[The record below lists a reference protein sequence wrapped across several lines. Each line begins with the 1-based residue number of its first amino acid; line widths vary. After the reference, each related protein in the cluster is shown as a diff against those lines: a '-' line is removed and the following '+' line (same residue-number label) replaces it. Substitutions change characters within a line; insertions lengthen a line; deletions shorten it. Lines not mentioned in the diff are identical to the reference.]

1 MLNLATDP
9 KVSQGGVSLLVGRAN
24 VWRYVRG
31 WRVRAQ
37 GSQEGSIG
45 GWAGSCH
52 SGLQESWAGISPLVD
67 GAGYQGLC
75 LQGPGDPQLV
85 PLPFYWAGL
94 CPRVAEGSGS

>member
-37 GSQEGSIG
+37 WSQEGSIG

-52 SGLQESWAGISPLVD
+52 SRLQGSWAGISPLVD
-67 GAGYQGLC
+67 GAGFQGLC
-75 LQGPGDPQLV
+75 LQGPQLV
-85 PLPFYWAGL
+85 PVPSYGAGL
-94 CPRVAEGSGS
+94 CSRVAEGSGS